1 MGGWRNSPGLSP
13 HCWVLQGA
21 WLQHDIARL
30 AGTEECEYRCPGWAW
45 TASGCPKPIRTLP
58 SLAMPPKG
66 GAAPVSMSHPSCS
79 AGSTVVWATGKG
91 LWGECAGCF
100 LSFPHEHQHLGML
113 GFQALGDPWL
123 CSAPSLAT
131 RMGDGG
137 CVVAGKEVGRSSCC
151 GAGQT
156 PIFLTQG
163 PRAGLGRVLVLGLVL
178 ALRTTCTSVCS
189 CSAPW
194 ICPPKAV
201 WGDASVLLPA

>member
-1 MGGWRNSPGLSP
+1 MPHKVGALQCPCPIHPAVLAAQWCGPLGRDCGGSVQDVSSPSP
-13 HCWVLQGA
+13 MNTSSW
-21 WLQHDIARL
+21 
-30 AGTEECEYRCPGWAW
+30 ECGIPGF
-45 TASGCPKPIRTLP
+45 GY
-58 SLAMPPKG
+58 
-66 GAAPVSMSHPSCS
+66 
-79 AGSTVVWATGKG
+79 
-91 LWGECAGCF
+91 
-100 LSFPHEHQHLGML
+100 
-113 GFQALGDPWL
+113 PWL

-189 CSAPW
+189 CCAPW

-201 WGDASVLLPA
+201 WGDASVLLPAQTFPPLLGRDGTSPGNLHNSWVAGEGQP